1 MACTLEIQA
10 GKQAGSMLQ
19 QSKWQRPSLSILCL
33 KHSSYQMRE
42 SATPKTKRAPDL
54 EAEKGPSMSLVPLP
68 EMGFNLNKREFRD
81 PIKLRYDWPSDD
93 IPPICVRRE
102 ICTVDTP
109 LFVNVADLLF
119 NSIISWETR
128 TLNSRILYVVML
140 KSLVKKSPTEEL
152 T

>member
-1 MACTLEIQA
+1 
-10 GKQAGSMLQ
+10 
-19 QSKWQRPSLSILCL
+19 
-33 KHSSYQMRE
+33 MRE

-119 NSIISWETR
+119 NSIIS
-128 TLNSRILYVVML
+128 
-140 KSLVKKSPTEEL
+140 
-152 T
+152 